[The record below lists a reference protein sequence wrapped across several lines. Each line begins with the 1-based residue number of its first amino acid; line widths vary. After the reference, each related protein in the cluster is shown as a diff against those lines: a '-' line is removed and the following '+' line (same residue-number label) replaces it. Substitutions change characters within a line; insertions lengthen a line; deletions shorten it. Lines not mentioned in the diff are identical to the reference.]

1 MFGAR
6 RSVADA
12 RTAPGAGL
20 RSVALNTACASLESL
35 PGADRRAR
43 DDMAVT
49 DPSSFFLRLWTS
61 AHRGERVVAR
71 ELSRAAAE
79 VPQLAMLLLVELHE
93 PASTTQLAE
102 AIGVPFMTASD
113 ALSRLTD
120 AGLAAR
126 APNPRDRRSH
136 LFSLTDAGR
145 ASLAAT
151 RAPIEQALARLEATG
166 ADVDALDTALEE
178 LNEALGQALRGEE

>member
-1 MFGAR
+1 MPALAG
-6 RSVADA
+6 RSERMPTGTHATIRGVADA
-12 RTAPGAGL
+12 
-20 RSVALNTACASLESL
+20 
-35 PGADRRAR
+35 
-43 DDMAVT
+43 
-49 DPSSFFLRLWTS
+49 SSFFLRLWTS

-71 ELSRAAAE
+71 ELAGAGAE

-113 ALSRLTD
+113 ALSRLTE

-145 ASLAAT
+145 ERLAAT
-151 RAPIEQALARLEATG
+151 RSPMARALAQLAATG
-166 ADVDALDTALEE
+166 ADVDALGAALEA
-178 LNEALGQALRGEE
+178 LNEALGRALRGEE

>member
-1 MFGAR
+1 
-6 RSVADA
+6 VADA
-12 RTAPGAGL
+12 
-20 RSVALNTACASLESL
+20 
-35 PGADRRAR
+35 
-43 DDMAVT
+43 
-49 DPSSFFLRLWTS
+49 SSFFLRLWTS

-71 ELSRAAAE
+71 ELARAGAE
-79 VPQLAMLLLVELHE
+79 VPQLAMLLLVERHE

-136 LFSLTDAGR
+136 LFSLTAPGR
-145 ASLAAT
+145 ERLAAT
-151 RAPIEQALARLEATG
+151 RAPMERALERLVATG
-166 ADVDALDTALEE
+166 ADAAALGAAVEALDAALG
-178 LNEALGQALRGEE
+178 EALRDQE

>member
-1 MFGAR
+1 M
-6 RSVADA
+6 
-12 RTAPGAGL
+12 
-20 RSVALNTACASLESL
+20 
-35 PGADRRAR
+35 
-43 DDMAVT
+43 
-49 DPSSFFLRLWTS
+49 
-61 AHRGERVVAR
+61 AR
-71 ELSRAAAE
+71 ELARAGAG

-126 APNPRDRRSH
+126 RPNPRDRRSY

-145 ASLAAT
+145 ERLAAT
-151 RAPIEQALARLEATG
+151 RAPMERALARLAATG
-166 ADVDALDTALEE
+166 ADVEALGAAVEAV
-178 LNEALGQALRGEE
+178 NEALGQALLEEE

>member
-1 MFGAR
+1 M
-6 RSVADA
+6 
-12 RTAPGAGL
+12 
-20 RSVALNTACASLESL
+20 
-35 PGADRRAR
+35 
-43 DDMAVT
+43 
-49 DPSSFFLRLWTS
+49 
-61 AHRGERVVAR
+61 AR
-71 ELSRAAAE
+71 ELAGAGAE

-136 LFSLTDAGR
+136 LFSLTGSGR
-145 ASLAAT
+145 ERLAAT
-151 RAPIEQALARLEATG
+151 RAPMERAFARLEATG
-166 ADVDALDTALEE
+166 ADAAALGAALDA
-178 LNEALGQALRGEE
+178 LNEALGRALREAE

>member
-1 MFGAR
+1 M
-6 RSVADA
+6 ADA
-12 RTAPGAGL
+12 ST
-20 RSVALNTACASLESL
+20 
-35 PGADRRAR
+35 
-43 DDMAVT
+43 
-49 DPSSFFLRLWTS
+49 FFLRLWTS

-71 ELSRAAAE
+71 ELARERAE
-79 VPQLAMLLLVELHE
+79 VPQLAMLLLVALHE

-136 LFSLTDAGR
+136 LFSLTDTGR
-145 ASLAAT
+145 GRLAAT
-151 RAPIEQALARLEATG
+151 RAPMERALARLAATG
-166 ADVDALDTALEE
+166 ADADALGAAVEA
-178 LNEALGQALRGEE
+178 LNEALGEALRESE